1 MKDRNNCI
9 KSEKYIYICIL
20 NEKEVRK
27 RILLILLQGRRK
39 NEKNKFSF
47 IKITIVNF
55 GIVNDGKYFKY
66 LLYESQ
72 DSRK

>member
-1 MKDRNNCI
+1 MKDRN
-9 KSEKYIYICIL
+9 SRT
-20 NEKEVRK
+20 NENLKNIRMHIQVRK
-27 RILLILLQGRRK
+27 RILLILLWERRK

-47 IKITIVNF
+47 VKITIVNS

-66 LLYESQ
+66 LLYKSR